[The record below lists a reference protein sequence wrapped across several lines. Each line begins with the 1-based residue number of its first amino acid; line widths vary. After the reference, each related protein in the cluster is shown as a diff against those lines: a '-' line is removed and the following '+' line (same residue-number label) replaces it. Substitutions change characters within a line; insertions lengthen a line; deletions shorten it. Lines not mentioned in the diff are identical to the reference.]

1 MRAMILAAGRGER
14 LRPLTDHTPKPLLS
28 IGDYSLIE
36 YHILHLKLA
45 GIKEIVINVSYQADL
60 IMKTLGDGEKYGVQ
74 ISYSIEPEVGG
85 LETGGGIKQ
94 ALPLLG
100 EDYFIVVNADIW
112 TTYPFSHLVRRK
124 FTDLLHLVL
133 ISNPE
138 HVPGGDFALHQSRLL
153 KAGKPRY
160 TFSGIAVYHPD
171 LFKNCELKKFSVVK
185 LIHEAIE
192 KQQASGEFYAGEW
205 DDVGTEARLL
215 QLRSKIQMQSR
226 LAL

>member
-14 LRPLTDHTPKPLLS
+14 LRPLTDHTPKPLLP
-28 IGDYSLIE
+28 IGDHLLIE

-45 GIKEIVINVSYQADL
+45 GIEEIVINVSYQADL
-60 IMKTLGDGEKYGVQ
+60 IMQTLGDGKKYGLH

-112 TTYPFSHLVRRK
+112 TTYPFSHLIRRK
-124 FTDLLHLVL
+124 MTDLLHLVL

-138 HVPGGDFALHQSRLL
+138 HVPNGDFALNQSRLL
-153 KAGKPRY
+153 KEGKPRY
-160 TFSGIAVYHPD
+160 TFSGIAVYHPN
-171 LFKNCELKKFSVVK
+171 LFKTCELKKFSVVR
-185 LIHEAIE
+185 LIHQAIE
-192 KQQASGEFYAGEW
+192 AQQASGEFYPGDW
-205 DDVGTEARLL
+205 YDVGTEARLL
-215 QLRSKIQMQSR
+215 QLRAKIPTQSR
-226 LAL
+226 LA